1 MSHFLIGCAIGG
13 AIVACIG
20 GPLIAPWSVRV
31 RYLAAAPAF
40 DPWLGADLGL
50 TPRLDMRAVKL
61 VNVEADHGGVEL
73 AVEDIDGDHGS
84 RRTLARTSCPP
95 HAVAELDGW
104 MALRT
109 PLLMIVDRELVH
121 VYGPE
126 SAVTNLSFVKERVR

>member
-1 MSHFLIGCAIGG
+1 MSHFLIGFAIGG
-13 AIVACIG
+13 AIAACIAV
-20 GPLIAPWSVRV
+20 PLVAPWSFRV
-31 RYLAAAPAF
+31 RYLATAQAF
-40 DPWLGADLGL
+40 DPWHGLDLGL

-61 VNVEADHGGVEL
+61 VSVEAKHGGVEL
-73 AVEDIDGDHGS
+73 AVEDLDGDRAS

-109 PLLMIVDRELVH
+109 PLLLMVDGELVH

>member
-1 MSHFLIGCAIGG
+1 MSHFLIGFAIGG

-20 GPLIAPWSVRV
+20 VPLIAPWSIRV

-40 DPWLGADLGL
+40 DPWFGLDLGM
-50 TPRLDMRAVKL
+50 TPRLDIRPVKL
-61 VNVEADHGGVEL
+61 VSVESNHGGVDL
-73 AVEDIDGDHGS
+73 AVEDLDGDPRS
-84 RRTLARTSCPP
+84 RRTLARTSCPT

-121 VYGPE
+121 VYGPDR
-126 SAVTNLSFVKERVR
+126 AVTNLSFVKERVR